1 MRKSF
6 TLIEL
11 LVVIAIIAILASMLL
26 PALSK
31 AREKAVATKCVSN
44 QKTAVF
50 ALSMYADEWDEW
62 FPPALSTVG
71 ASHYSWTRVLYNA
84 GIMGGE
90 AVSYRSMLRCPVSY
104 LNTDAWNYS
113 YGIQKGV
120 PALGVEA
127 HYTPADTYYYLSRTI
142 MSSNLA
148 NKAPLGGDTIH
159 TRDLYQANCITTRE
173 PSSTSARGL
182 GIGGNR
188 TLHMRHSGRAN
199 VFYIDGR
206 VTTLT
211 KEQVTA
217 ETWSTF
223 AAATN

>member
-26 PALSK
+26 PALNK
-31 AREKAVATKCVSN
+31 AREKAVSTKCVSN
-44 QKTAVF
+44 QKNAVI

-71 ASHYSWTRVLYNA
+71 KNNYSWTWVLYNA
-84 GIMGGE
+84 GIMAGE
-90 AVSYRSMLRCPVSY
+90 AISYRSMMRCPVSY
-104 LNTDAWNYS
+104 LNTDGWNYC

-120 PALGVEA
+120 EALGPEA
-127 HYTPADTYYYLSRTI
+127 YYAPADTYYYLSRTI

-148 NKAPLGGDTIH
+148 NRAPLGGDTIH
-159 TRDLYQANCITTRE
+159 TRDLYQANCFYTRD
-173 PSSTSARGL
+173 PSSTLARGL

-188 TLHMRHSGRAN
+188 ALHMRHSGRAN
-199 VFYIDGR
+199 VFYLDGR
-206 VTTLT
+206 VSTLT

-217 ETWSTF
+217 ETWATF